1 MLEILSFE
9 FMQNALLAALLASVA
24 CGVIGTLVVVNRLVF
39 MAGGVA
45 HTAYGGVGLALFFGL
60 PVMPCSIGFTL
71 AAAWLMAA
79 MTYRHEERMDS
90 VVGLLWAGGMA
101 LGIILMDLT
110 PGYHVDLM
118 SYLFGSILSVPRFN
132 VWLMLL
138 LVLLILGIVGL
149 EYKKLWVMSFDLEFA
164 KARGVNVKRLYFTLL
179 ALVALTVVLV
189 IQVVGLILVIALL
202 TIPPFLAEAQ
212 TVALH
217 RMMGLA
223 TLWSVFFCLGGLL
236 VSYAADISSGAS
248 IIAVGVAV
256 ALSVFCG
263 GRLFGFIREGR

>member
-9 FMQNALLAALLASVA
+9 FMQNALMAALLASVA

-39 MAGGVA
+39 MAGGIA

-60 PVMPCSIGFTL
+60 PVMPCSIAFTL
-71 AAAWLMAA
+71 GAAWLMAA
-79 MTYRHEERMDS
+79 MTYRHEERLDS

-138 LVLLILGIVGL
+138 LVLLILGIIGL
-149 EYKKLWVMSFDLEFA
+149 GYKKIWVMSFDLEFA
-164 KARGVNVKRLYFTLL
+164 KARGINVKGLYFLL
-179 ALVALTVVLV
+179 LSLVAVTVVLI

-202 TIPPFLAEAQ
+202 TIPPFLAETQ
-212 TVALH
+212 TVSLH

-223 TLWSVFFCLGGLL
+223 VLWSAFFCLGGLL

-248 IIAVGVAV
+248 IIAVGVIV
-256 ALSVFCG
+256 ALIVFSAG
-263 GRLFGFIREGR
+263 KLFGLTRNAR